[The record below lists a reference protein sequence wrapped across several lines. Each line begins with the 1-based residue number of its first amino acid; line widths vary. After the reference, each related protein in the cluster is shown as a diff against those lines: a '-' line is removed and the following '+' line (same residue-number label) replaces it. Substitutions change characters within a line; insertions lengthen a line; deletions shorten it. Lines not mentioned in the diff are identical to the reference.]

1 MKKTGTILFTLALS
15 MAASAGIKHPS
26 LLFTPQRVECA
37 RKALDNDTAMASAWQ
52 KILAEADLQL
62 AKGDVRKLEY
72 PALVYQMTGDSRY
85 ADKIREV
92 LLKTAKVESWAD
104 KEMMAR
110 RPAWRSELQM
120 AHRAFQLA
128 LAYDAVYDRLSA
140 ADRREIASGLYR
152 LAVEPL
158 LGDWIAE
165 PTRIH
170 SLNSMGHNWWT
181 SCVGMGAILGLAIS
195 NEIPQAGKLAEQAVE
210 ALPEW
215 FDFAGDVIQHKPK
228 TFDRDGG
235 MYESINYA
243 SFGSTEALLLRM
255 EIGRAHV

>member
-1 MKKTGTILFTLALS
+1 MKKIVTILASLAVGIS
-15 MAASAGIKHPS
+15 ATAGIKHPS
-26 LLFTPQRVECA
+26 LLFTPQRVEA
-37 RKALDNDTAMASAWQ
+37 AQRTLKTDTAMASAWQ
-52 KILAEADLQL
+52 KILAEADAQL
-62 AKGDVRKLEY
+62 ERGDVRKLEY
-72 PALVYQMTGDSRY
+72 PALAYQMTGDRKY

-92 LLKTAKVESWAD
+92 LLKTAKIKSWGD
-104 KEMMAR
+104 REMLAR
-110 RPAWRSELQM
+110 KPAWRSELQM

-128 LAYDAVYDRLSA
+128 LAYDAVYDILSP
-140 ADRREIASGLYR
+140 ADRKEIAGGLYN

-158 LGDWIAE
+158 LGDWLAE

-215 FDFAGDVIQHKPK
+215 FDFAGDIIQHKPK

-243 SFGSTEALLLRM
+243 SFGTTEALLLRM
-255 EIGRAHV
+255 A